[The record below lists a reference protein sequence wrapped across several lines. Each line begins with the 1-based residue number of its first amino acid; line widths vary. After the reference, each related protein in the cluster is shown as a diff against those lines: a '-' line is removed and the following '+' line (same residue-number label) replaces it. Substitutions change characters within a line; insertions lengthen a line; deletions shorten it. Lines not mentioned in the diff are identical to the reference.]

1 MTAFGVMVTMVRV
14 ERIRGRARS
23 GLGAAGGAAT
33 VCGEAAS
40 GDSDAVGAG
49 DVEAALDVEEDG
61 FVFTAEAV
69 GVWDV

>member
-1 MTAFGVMVTMVRV
+1 MVTMVLV

-23 GLGAAGGAAT
+23 GLGAGGGAAT

-40 GDSDAVGAG
+40 GESDAGG
-49 DVEAALDVEEDG
+49 TVELGGVVAALAVEEDG
-61 FVFTAEAV
+61 LVFTAEAV